1 MADRAAFQAA
11 ETELSLEIFS
21 GRQRE
26 RHNHTNLVGYAGQ
39 LAADDTQKPDQ
50 AEMGIFKHGFCHQ
63 AALDELHRCQKFF

>member
-39 LAADDTQKPDQ
+39 LAADDTQKPN
-50 AEMGIFKHGFCHQ
+50 
-63 AALDELHRCQKFF
+63 